1 MISQSAIDSLAVKMQ
16 TSSANIAREYCQHL
30 LLRAIYK
37 QKEASGLYFKGGTA
51 LRLLYQSPRFSE
63 DLDFEGEISAE
74 RIESLLLSAG
84 EQMEANGTA
93 QIEITEA
100 KSTTG
105 GYLAVVVCKLNSQ
118 KIEISLEVSLRKR
131 KIPPKG
137 GIMLV
142 TGEFFPS
149 YTVMALTR
157 DELVAGK
164 LEALLF
170 RRKPRDFFDLYFI
183 LRTNFMPVAERHV
196 LKKII
201 GLIPEDAAVFS
212 RELKKF
218 LPVSHHAL
226 IRDFPAI
233 LTGEIRRFIA

>member
-1 MISQSAIDSLAVKMQ
+1 MISQSAIDSLAVKLQ
-16 TSSANIAREYCQHL
+16 TSPVNIAREYCQHL
-30 LLRAIYK
+30 LLRAMYK
-37 QKEASGLYFKGGTA
+37 QKEASSLFFKGGTA
-51 LRLLYQSPRFSE
+51 LRFLYQSPRFSE
-63 DLDFEGEISAE
+63 DLDFEGEISIG

-84 EQMEANGTA
+84 EQIEAGGA
-93 QIEITEA
+93 AIEIKEA
-100 KSTTG
+100 KPTTG
-105 GYLAVVVCKLNSQ
+105 GYLAVVVCKLNVQ
-118 KIEISLEVSLRKR
+118 KVEISLEVSLRKR
-131 KIPPKG
+131 KTVQKG
-137 GIMLV
+137 GITLV
-142 TGEFFPS
+142 ISEFFPS

-183 LRTNFMPVAERHV
+183 LRANFMPVAERHF

-201 GLIPEDAAVFS
+201 GLIPKDSAVFT

-226 IRDFPAI
+226 IRDFSVVLA
-233 LTGEIRRFIA
+233 GEIKRFV

>member
-1 MISQSAIDSLAVKMQ
+1 MISQSEIDRLAVKLR
-16 TSSANIAREYCQHL
+16 TSPGNIAREYCQHL

-63 DLDFEGEISAE
+63 DLDFEGEISVE

-84 EQMEANGTA
+84 QLIEANGA
-93 QIEITEA
+93 SIEIKEA

-105 GYLAVVVCKLNSQ
+105 GYLAVVICQLNLE

-131 KIPPKG
+131 KTAPKG

-157 DELVAGK
+157 DELVSGK

-183 LRTNFMPVAERHV
+183 LRANFMPVAERHV

-201 GLIPEDAAVFS
+201 ELIPEDSAIFT

-226 IRDFPAI
+226 IRDFSSV
-233 LTGEIRRFIA
+233 LTGEIKRFI